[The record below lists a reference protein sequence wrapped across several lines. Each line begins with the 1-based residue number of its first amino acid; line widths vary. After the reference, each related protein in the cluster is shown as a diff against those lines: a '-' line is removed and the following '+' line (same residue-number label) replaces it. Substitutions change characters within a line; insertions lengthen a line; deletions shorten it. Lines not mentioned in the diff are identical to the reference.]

1 MTQNKYK
8 NLVNF
13 KTNLNQPRHGWFDIK
28 EGYGYSLVDNILKDL
43 NISKNDGKILDPFS
57 GSGTTVIQSSILGYE
72 SIGIE
77 VNPFLHFL
85 SINKSQKFF
94 KNLETIKNS
103 FINDELLDLNNSEIP
118 KLSIS
123 KKIFREQLDKILKI
137 KKWISLISDKKTKD
151 FFFCIFICS
160 LDKAS
165 YAKKDGNG
173 LKYPKNR
180 IPENF
185 HQVFVENL
193 KKSINDLKTV
203 KIIKKP
209 NIFLGN
215 NLDILSNKKFIF
227 KYKNSVSL
235 CLFSPPYANC
245 FDYTEV
251 YKTELWFGDFIK
263 DYKDLKVLRNQS
275 MSSHLNKNLN
285 KNIEI
290 LNEIKIII
298 EKISAK
304 KLWSK
309 KIIDMLIN
317 YFNEMKLLL
326 RLIYPLL
333 NQNGKCVIVVGNS
346 SYGNIAIPTDQIF
359 EKIAKKIGFKKTY
372 IIEARKLGTSSQ
384 QFKKIDDANKL
395 RESLVVLSK
404 C

>member
-1 MTQNKYK
+1 M
-8 NLVNF
+8 
-13 KTNLNQPRHGWFDIK
+13 
-28 EGYGYSLVDNILKDL
+28 
-43 NISKNDGKILDPFS
+43 
-57 GSGTTVIQSSILGYE
+57 
-72 SIGIE
+72 
-77 VNPFLHFL
+77 
-85 SINKSQKFF
+85 
-94 KNLETIKNS
+94 
-103 FINDELLDLNNSEIP
+103 
-118 KLSIS
+118 
-123 KKIFREQLDKILKI
+123 
-137 KKWISLISDKKTKD
+137 
-151 FFFCIFICS
+151 
-160 LDKAS
+160 
-165 YAKKDGNG
+165 
-173 LKYPKNR
+173 
-180 IPENF
+180 
-185 HQVFVENL
+185 
-193 KKSINDLKTV
+193 
-203 KIIKKP
+203 
-209 NIFLGN
+209 
-215 NLDILSNKKFIF
+215 
-227 KYKNSVSL
+227 SL

-359 EKIAKKIGFKKTY
+359 EKIAKKLVLKKR
-372 IIEARKLGTSSQ
+372 ILLKQEKLGTSSQ